1 MSFAVGLIFGIL
13 IGAITIMS
21 IVLITNDL
29 DRMEGV
35 NEKDQNE
42 NI

>member
-21 IVLITNDL
+21 IILITNDL

>member
-1 MSFAVGLIFGIL
+1 MSFAVALIFGIL

-21 IVLITNDL
+21 IILITNDL